1 MAIGISRSTRDYI
14 EDYDLV
20 ENTLRQLLAELG
32 STLTKKRVRPVELGK
47 RGHWRWHTFWAIKT
61 LYSEEYQLAQSFR
74 LWCAQREA
82 KSHPG
87 LCVKCHNIMVDVD
100 KKAQNAKLLWTN
112 FVGNQEQRA
121 SVEKAYLRDLV
132 NMHAP
137 VIRALKELQQNA
149 QASGATLV
157 RQLDE
162 HILTMEKALK
172 ECEWLFTVFVSYAHK
187 DGRYVREELLET
199 LKQYGVRFWW
209 DNMRTGKGWN
219 KVIIDALD
227 RYDIG
232 LCVVSRAFLES
243 DYITKVEIRTL
254 LERRETE
261 GAVIIPV
268 IRSRVDVGDFGWLKE
283 TQFAP
288 SNGSLKQMRLKGRE
302 NFYKTKLVPDIEGWL
317 RDLSEPRSG
326 I

>member
-1 MAIGISRSTRDYI
+1 
-14 EDYDLV
+14 
-20 ENTLRQLLAELG
+20 
-32 STLTKKRVRPVELGK
+32 
-47 RGHWRWHTFWAIKT
+47 
-61 LYSEEYQLAQSFR
+61 
-74 LWCAQREA
+74 
-82 KSHPG
+82 
-87 LCVKCHNIMVDVD
+87 
-100 KKAQNAKLLWTN
+100 
-112 FVGNQEQRA
+112 
-121 SVEKAYLRDLV
+121 
-132 NMHAP
+132 
-137 VIRALKELQQNA
+137 
-149 QASGATLV
+149 
-157 RQLDE
+157 
-162 HILTMEKALK
+162 
-172 ECEWLFTVFVSYAHK
+172 
-187 DGRYVREELLET
+187 
-199 LKQYGVRFWW
+199 
-209 DNMRTGKGWN
+209 MRTGKGWN